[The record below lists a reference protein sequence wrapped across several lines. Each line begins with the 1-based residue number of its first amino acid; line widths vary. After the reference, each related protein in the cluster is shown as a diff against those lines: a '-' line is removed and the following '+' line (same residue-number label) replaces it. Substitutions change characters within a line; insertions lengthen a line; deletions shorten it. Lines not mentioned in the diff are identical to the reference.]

1 MGFIQQ
7 VDARLQLKYG
17 HLGKQPDMSPQFLM
31 QCNYLNEGCEG
42 GWAAFHGTFA
52 ENGHMVK
59 EECAPYAAMTKG
71 AGLQCP

>member
-1 MGFIQQ
+1 
-7 VDARLQLKYG
+7 
-17 HLGKQPDMSPQFLM
+17 MSPQFLM

-52 ENGHMVK
+52 ENGHMVT

-71 AGLQCP
+71 ANLQCN